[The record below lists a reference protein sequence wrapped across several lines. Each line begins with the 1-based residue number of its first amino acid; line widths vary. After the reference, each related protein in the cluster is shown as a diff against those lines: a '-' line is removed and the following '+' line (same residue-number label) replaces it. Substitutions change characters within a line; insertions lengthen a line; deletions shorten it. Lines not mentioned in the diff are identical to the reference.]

1 MALEG
6 REIHSHWARLLEM
19 IKGSL
24 EPARNRPC
32 LLKVTLEIESHGE
45 NPLLCILTIS
55 GIDNVAIEREKAG
68 VSTSSQALAV
78 DTGK

>member
-1 MALEG
+1 
-6 REIHSHWARLLEM
+6 M

-24 EPARNRPC
+24 RPARNRPC

-45 NPLLCILTIS
+45 NPLFWILTIS
-55 GIDNVAIEREKAG
+55 GIDSAAIEREEAG

-78 DTGK
+78 DKGK